1 MDSIILE
8 IKEEI
13 KNKLSTYRY
22 QHSINVME
30 EAVKLAR
37 YYGVDED
44 KCKICAL
51 THDMA
56 KEFSEEENKR
66 FIEKYELSEDIL
78 LKENKNLLHGY
89 IAAIIVK
96 EKYGFTDDMVKA
108 VKYHSTGY
116 VGMDMLAKIIYLAD
130 KIEKGKDYPGIEE
143 EREYAYKNIDKAI
156 VICLCN
162 QIKRLV
168 KDGKKVNLLAY
179 TTLGSLIK

>member
-66 FIEKYELSEDIL
+66 FIEKYELPEDIL

-108 VKYHSTGY
+108 IKYHSTGY

-130 KIEKGKDYPGIEE
+130 KIEKGKNYPGIEE
-143 EREYAYKNIDKAI
+143 ERYYAYKDIDKAI

-162 QIKRLV
+162 QIKKLV
-168 KDGKKVNLLAY
+168 KEDKKVNLLAY

>member
-143 EREYAYKNIDKAI
+143 ERYYAYKDIDKAI

-162 QIKRLV
+162 QIKKLV

>member
-37 YYGVDED
+37 YYGVGED

-66 FIEKYELSEDIL
+66 FIEKYELPEDIL

-143 EREYAYKNIDKAI
+143 ERYYAYKDIDKAI

-162 QIKRLV
+162 QIKKLV

>member
-37 YYGVDED
+37 YYGVGED

-66 FIEKYELSEDIL
+66 FIEKYELPEDIL

-130 KIEKGKDYPGIEE
+130 KIEKGKDYPGIGE
-143 EREYAYKNIDKAI
+143 ERYYAYKDIDKAI

-162 QIKRLV
+162 QIKKLV

>member
-37 YYGVDED
+37 YYGVGED

-143 EREYAYKNIDKAI
+143 ERYYAYKDIDKAI

-162 QIKRLV
+162 QIKKLV

>member
-37 YYGVDED
+37 YYGVGED

-66 FIEKYELSEDIL
+66 FIEKYELPEDIL

-89 IAAIIVK
+89 IAAIIVE

-143 EREYAYKNIDKAI
+143 ERYYAYKDIDKAI

-162 QIKRLV
+162 QIKKLV

>member
-37 YYGVDED
+37 YYGVGED

-108 VKYHSTGY
+108 IKYHSTGY

-130 KIEKGKDYPGIEE
+130 KIEKGKNYPGIEE
-143 EREYAYKNIDKAI
+143 ERYYAYKDIDKAI

-162 QIKRLV
+162 QIKKLV